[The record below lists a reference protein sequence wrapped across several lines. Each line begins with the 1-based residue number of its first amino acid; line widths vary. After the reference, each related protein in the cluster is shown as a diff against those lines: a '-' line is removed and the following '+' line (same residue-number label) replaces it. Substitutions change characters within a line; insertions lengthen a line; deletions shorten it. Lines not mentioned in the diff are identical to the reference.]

1 MDSNTSSLYDT
12 GSTATSGETAV
23 NIIILLVGL
32 VLYVALIVFAIL
44 TVWRINRK
52 ANKPGWA
59 AIVPVYNYVVVLE
72 IVGRPIWW
80 ILLSF
85 VPLVNIYVAF
95 VVALDLAK
103 SFGKSTA
110 FGIGN
115 FFVPIITYPILAFSK
130 NARYVGPIAEGL
142 DSFAPAPDRAMTP
155 PQTTADGQPVAP
167 TSMGQPVPPVTPPA
181 SQPPETPSEPGQPR
195 PPQF

>member
-1 MDSNTSSLYDT
+1 
-12 GSTATSGETAV
+12 
-23 NIIILLVGL
+23 
-32 VLYVALIVFAIL
+32 VLYVALVVFAIL

-110 FGIGN
+110 FGVGN
-115 FFVPIITYPILAFSK
+115 FLVPIITYPILAFSK

-142 DSFAPAPDRAMTP
+142 DSFTPAPDRAMTP

-167 TSMGQPVPPVTPPA
+167 TVNEAPQQPTAPTPMGQPVPPVVPPA
-181 SQPPETPSEPGQPR
+181 PQPPETPSEPGQPR